1 MSLSIKESPV
11 KVTTIG
17 SVILDKPQDWRT
29 WIFVIRTEAEMTD
42 VWQYIDPDLPS
53 QPLHGLVPTEPSIPT
68 VQAVK
73 PSAVTYSDLN
83 DRELIQLDM
92 LREDYKIRWSEY
104 KRTSSAIAN
113 INAAI
118 LHSIS
123 AGNLVFIMQDC
134 RTPYKKLRQLKKRF
148 APTDSA
154 RGLELRYQRNQV
166 KKPPRTR
173 NKRDCRNV
181 SP

>member
-17 SVILDKPQDWRT
+17 GVILDKPQDWDT
-29 WIFVIRTEAEMTD
+29 WIYVIRTEADMTD

-53 QPLHGLVPTEPSIPT
+53 QPIHRLVPTKPSIPT
-68 VQAVK
+68 VQDVK
-73 PSAVTYSDLN
+73 PSAVTYEDLN

-92 LREDYKIRWSEY
+92 LREDYKIRWREY
-104 KRTSSAIAN
+104 DRTSSALAN
-113 INAAI
+113 INQAI

-123 AGNLVFIMQDC
+123 ARNLVFIMRDC
-134 RTPYKKLRQLKKRF
+134 RTPYKKLQQVKKRF

-154 RGLELRYQRNQV
+154 RKLELRYQRNQV

-173 NKRDCRNV
+173 NKRDYRNV